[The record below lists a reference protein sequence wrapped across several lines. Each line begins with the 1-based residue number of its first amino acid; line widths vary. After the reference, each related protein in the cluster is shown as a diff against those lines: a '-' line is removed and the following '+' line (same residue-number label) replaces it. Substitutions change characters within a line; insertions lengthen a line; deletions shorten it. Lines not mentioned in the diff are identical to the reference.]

1 MQRDSDNNSQHL
13 MSYLLCVCVSVC
25 VFFYVSLCVYF
36 IQPSQ
41 QQETSTIILPFH
53 NKKME

>member
-41 QQETSTIILPFH
+41 QRETSTIILPFH